1 MSGLLPNLNEKLT
14 SLLWNRLLNSL
25 PFDSIS
31 KDWFKEEFNNSIQS
45 LCSKDINPL
54 TFEEV
59 KNWFDRKVAKE
70 HPKFPDILY
79 GGEHS
84 HECYGSFYY
93 CYQVY
98 EVNYYRSFY
107 IVHDGFRYSLN
118 SSGEPRKFSEL
129 LRRDNAHYS
138 LCELTGL
145 TPLELFCQMKGYVN
159 E

>member
-1 MSGLLPNLNEKLT
+1 MSSLLPDFNEKFT
-14 SLLWNRLLNSL
+14 SLLWSKLLNSL

-31 KDWFKEEFNNSIQS
+31 KDWFKEEFNNSLQH
-45 LCSKDINPL
+45 LLSKDKNLL
-54 TFEEV
+54 TFEEI
-59 KNWFDRKVAKE
+59 KAWFDNRVAKE

-79 GGEHS
+79 AGEHS

-93 CYQVY
+93 CYKVY

-107 IVHDGFRYSLN
+107 IAHDGFKYSLS
-118 SSGEPRKFSEL
+118 SSGEPRGFDEL
-129 LRRDNAHYS
+129 LRGDKAHYS

-159 E
+159 G